1 MGRVVPGGQC
11 AEAALREVV
20 GSREGIILGLGAAC
34 ARISCCTRLC
44 WPWLAMERPCE
55 ASGERDSYGIIQLWI
70 LLGPKHMIL
79 MAIHVVRVCLYV
91 KLTSYPLSHDSRGSI
106 GWVGH
111 SEIGPLNFACGGMTV
126 TGLYLDCAGRNRG
139 HTPARAVVLM

>member
-1 MGRVVPGGQC
+1 
-11 AEAALREVV
+11 
-20 GSREGIILGLGAAC
+20 
-34 ARISCCTRLC
+34 
-44 WPWLAMERPCE
+44 
-55 ASGERDSYGIIQLWI
+55 
-70 LLGPKHMIL
+70 

-126 TGLYLDCAGRNRG
+126 TGLYLDCASSVPLQNR
-139 HTPARAVVLM
+139 PPDPQNQF

>member
-1 MGRVVPGGQC
+1 MGRWAAIRLVRAHAEPLRDYASAVRGRSVCVSVGRVVPGLDSVQRPL
-11 AEAALREVV
+11 LREVV

-55 ASGERDSYGIIQLWI
+55 ASGERDSYGIILWI

-79 MAIHVVRVCLYV
+79 RNSYGDSCCSCMPVRQIDIIS
-91 KLTSYPLSHDSRGSI
+91 T
-106 GWVGH
+106 
-111 SEIGPLNFACGGMTV
+111 
-126 TGLYLDCAGRNRG
+126 
-139 HTPARAVVLM
+139 